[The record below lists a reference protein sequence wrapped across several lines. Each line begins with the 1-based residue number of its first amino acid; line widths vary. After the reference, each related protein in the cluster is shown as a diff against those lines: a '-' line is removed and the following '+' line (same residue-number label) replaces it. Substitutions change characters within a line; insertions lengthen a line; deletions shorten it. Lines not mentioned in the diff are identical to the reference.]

1 MAPSC
6 TLATSDVAHP
16 ANAQISGVS
25 RHCADTAGRS
35 VRAQGDYQLI
45 WTTMSKHMVDAR
57 VQTYF
62 SGYTD
67 GHGTDAGQVM
77 LATQTYQ

>member
-1 MAPSC
+1 
-6 TLATSDVAHP
+6 
-16 ANAQISGVS
+16 
-25 RHCADTAGRS
+25 
-35 VRAQGDYQLI
+35 
-45 WTTMSKHMVDAR
+45 MSKHMVDAR